1 MCTSLSQAEDAV
13 LERLEATL
21 KQLKRYPDRWPTEVQ
36 ETLPVPWTA
45 LGKGIKQHEKASM
58 YIYIYRLIKI
68 EIEHLQYD
76 IVLLTLLASLI
87 FFAPF

>member
-45 LGKGIKQHEKASM
+45 LGKGIKQHEKAS
-58 YIYIYRLIKI
+58 RLIKI

-76 IVLLTLLASLI
+76 IVLLTILASLI